1 MDLSGADPLLVV
13 TPGYGITASGQDVV
27 LNSTLKARL
36 STLAVIDA
44 VTGVEMYN
52 FHQSVGDPTNSTHAG
67 ILLLQPVV
75 AQVSGQMLDTGTL
88 PIEVSGNLGASCDQ
102 DPSEYAFEDWQ
113 VADAVRLV
121 YLPWPMGVPALPLP
135 AKDPVATWRNRLAYA
150 IFEAEALLG
159 PDDQLPWAMLGL
171 PVALVAFDRG
181 VAWAANT
188 AFAAGQFITDP
199 NSNIQ
204 LVTTAGTSG
213 ASQPASWNTVYG
225 GKTTDG
231 SVKWTNNG
239 LAWKPLFVDCSAVV
253 RAGGLPRNRYVLP
266 SQPLPLMQWQ
276 SDTDFVPGEFIIDG
290 NQNVQVV
297 QTGGTS
303 GGPPPAWPTVFGQTT
318 TDGSV
323 VWIENG
329 PVKLAAERELCSWPI
344 RLRLQRQYATCPHPW
359 SFGKYPA
366 NLEWHLSAHC

>member
-1 MDLSGADPLLVV
+1 M
-13 TPGYGITASGQDVV
+13 

-67 ILLLQPVV
+67 ILLLQPVI
-75 AQVSGQMLDTGTL
+75 AQVSGQMLDTGTP

-113 VADAVRLV
+113 IADAVRLV
-121 YLPWPMGVPALPLP
+121 YLPWPYGVPALPLP
-135 AKDPVATWRNRLAYA
+135 ANTPVATWRNRLAYA
-150 IFEAEALLG
+150 IFEAESLLG

-171 PVALVAFDRG
+171 PVALIAFDRG

-199 NSNIQ
+199 NSNMQ

-213 ASQPASWNTVYG
+213 ASQPPNGTLSTVAPQPMAALPG
-225 GKTTDG
+225 PTMAWPG
-231 SVKWTNNG
+231 SRSSSIATPW
-239 LAWKPLFVDCSAVV
+239 S
-253 RAGGLPRNRYVLP
+253 RAGGLPRHRYVLP
-266 SQPLPLMQWQ
+266 SQPLPLMEWQ
-276 SDTDFVPGEFIIDG
+276 SNTEFEAGEFIIDA
-290 NQNVQVV
+290 NLNMQLVK
-297 QTGGTS
+297 TAGTS
-303 GGPPPAWPTVFGQTT
+303 GGPPPTWPTVFGQTT

-329 PVKLAAERELCSWPI
+329 PVKLAAESELCSWPI
-344 RLRLQRQYATCPHPW
+344 RL
-359 SFGKYPA
+359 
-366 NLEWHLSAHC
+366 